1 MGGGGPSPCRV
12 VVGGRL
18 KVKALAATLDVSAIP
33 HRPAGAGR
41 YVLELAGAL
50 SGLEGIDLTVV
61 CRKGDAE
68 RWRALAPSSRV
79 VDPVWAPR
87 PLRVAYEQ
95 WCLGPV
101 IAHLRDPAI
110 EVHHGPHYTLPHAR
124 GGVASVV
131 TVHDLTFFD
140 HPEWHVGSKVRFFR
154 RAIRRAARDADVIV
168 CVSATTA
175 TRLTSLFAPRGAV
188 VIAPHGVDHRR
199 FTPERDDGESDA
211 AVLERHGCPPG
222 LDYICHLGTL
232 EPRKGIVSLIEAF
245 DRVALRHDSLELV
258 LAGIEG
264 WGAAEVARAV
274 QRCRHASRIRRLG
287 YLDDSA
293 VPALLR
299 GARVVSYPSFEEG
312 FGLPALEALACGAML
327 VTTSDTAMAEVA
339 GEAAWTVPAG
349 DAEALAEALGRALEV
364 GEAERAQR
372 RAEGLL
378 RAAAFTWERTAALH
392 IEAYREARRRTA
404 R

>member
-1 MGGGGPSPCRV
+1 M
-12 VVGGRL
+12 
-18 KVKALAATLDVSAIP
+18 KAVATSLDVSAIP

-50 SGLEGIDLTVV
+50 SRLEAIELTVV
-61 CRKGDAE
+61 CRKGDAA
-68 RWRALAPSSRV
+68 RWRALVPSGRV

-87 PLRVAYEQ
+87 PLRLAYEQ
-95 WCLGPV
+95 WRLGPV
-101 IAHLRDPAI
+101 IARLRDPAI
-110 EVHHGPHYTLPHAR
+110 EVHHGPHYTFPHGAR
-124 GGVASVV
+124 GVASVV

-140 HPEWHVGSKVRFFR
+140 HPEWHVASKVRFFR
-154 RAIRRAARDADVIV
+154 RAIRRAARKADVIV
-168 CVSATTA
+168 CVSDTTA
-175 TRLTSLFAPRGAV
+175 RRLTSLLAPRGAV
-188 VIAPHGVDHRR
+188 VVAPHGVDHRR
-199 FTPERDDGESDA
+199 FTPARDSGESDA

-222 LDYICHLGTL
+222 LDYICHLGTI

-245 DRVALRHDSLELV
+245 DRIAARHDSLELV

-264 WGAAEVARAV
+264 WGAAEVARAAR
-274 QRCRHASRIRRLG
+274 QCRHASRIRRLG
-287 YLDDSA
+287 YLDDAA

-327 VTTSDTAMAEVA
+327 VTTSGTAMAEVA

-349 DAEALAEALGRALEV
+349 DAEALAAALESALEV
-364 GEAERAQR
+364 GEAERVQR
-372 RAEGLL
+372 RTDGLL

-392 IEAYREARRRTA
+392 LEAYREAHRLAAT
-404 R
+404 